1 MDPDSKATPSQCQL
15 ILQTVSHK
23 KTKFNFAIQILFTD
37 ALFNIGITKKYLSLY
52 LKIALI
58 VVVIIRGAMY
68 QAAGGQ

>member
-1 MDPDSKATPSQCQL
+1 MR
-15 ILQTVSHK
+15 
-23 KTKFNFAIQILFTD
+23 F
-37 ALFNIGITKKYLSLY
+37 FNIGITKKYLSLY